1 MSDKK
6 HVLVATLG
14 GQPQII
20 TFTLDLL
27 LQAGYPISKV
37 IAVHPEAYPESRLQH
52 SLHRLHE
59 EFTDD
64 YYWFAQ
70 RTIHFQSQVLEI
82 DGQPIHD
89 IVDSNHADGTLDTIH
104 HLINDLK
111 RHGHHIHLSVSGGRR
126 MMALLA
132 ISVATLNF
140 DRHDHVWHINTP
152 EDTKRVANEGSI
164 MHVPTDAGIRL
175 IEGPFIALGSYIYS
189 PVRSFH
195 IAQQEQR
202 EQMEAQE
209 HARCKQVVERTT
221 PAQLKVLR
229 ALARGLHPR
238 EVASELHVSPATVNS
253 HCTFLYSYCREVWN
267 IPKNEQLSYHFF
279 EAKFGNYL
287 AEASDTVDHN
297 TLES

>member
-1 MSDKK
+1 MSEKQ

-37 IAVHPEAYPESRLQH
+37 IAVHPEAPPESRLRRA
-52 SLHRLHE
+52 LDKLHE
-59 EFTDD
+59 EFTDN
-64 YYWFAQ
+64 YYWFAK
-70 RTIHFQSQVLEI
+70 RTIHFQSQVLKL
-82 DGQPIHD
+82 DGQPIQD

-104 HLINDLK
+104 QIISDLK
-111 RHGHHIHLSVSGGRR
+111 QHGHHIHLSVSGGRR

-132 ISVATLNF
+132 ISVAALNF
-140 DRHDHVWHINTP
+140 DRYDHVWHINTP
-152 EDTKRVANEGSI
+152 EDTKSAANEGSI
-164 MHVPTDAGIRL
+164 MHAPEDVGTRL
-175 IEGPFIALGSYIYS
+175 IEGPFIALGAYIFS

-202 EQMEAQE
+202 AQIEARE
-209 HARCKQVVERTT
+209 HARCKQVKERAT
-221 PAQLKVLR
+221 PAQLKVLS

-238 EVASELHVSPATVNS
+238 EVASELHLSTATVNS

-267 IPKNEQLSYHFF
+267 IPRNEQLSYHFI
-279 EAKFGNYL
+279 EAKFKDYL
-287 AEASDTVDHN
+287 AK
-297 TLES
+297 ESE